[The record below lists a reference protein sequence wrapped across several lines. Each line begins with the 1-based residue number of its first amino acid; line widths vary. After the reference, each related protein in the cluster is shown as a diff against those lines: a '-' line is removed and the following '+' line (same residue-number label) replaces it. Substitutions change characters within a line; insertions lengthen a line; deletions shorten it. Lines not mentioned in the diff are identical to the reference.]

1 MLVITYQGQ
10 TYRFVK
16 KDDTETVA
24 MFRDRCWWIVKN
36 IDNSNVKSLE
46 HVIAL
51 SHIWI
56 SLKCYDV
63 TYDDETI
70 ALMKTFEDVYVKK

>member
-10 TYRFVK
+10 TYFFAK
-16 KDDTETVA
+16 KDDTETET

-36 IDNSNVKSLE
+36 IDTANVE
-46 HVIAL
+46 HIVSL

-56 SLKCYDV
+56 SQKYYDV
-63 TYDDETI
+63 SYDDDTI
-70 ALMKTFEDVYVKK
+70 ALMKTCKDVYVKK

>member
-10 TYRFVK
+10 TYFFSK
-16 KDDTETVA
+16 KDDTETET

-36 IDNSNVKSLE
+36 IDNDNVE
-46 HVIAL
+46 HIVSL

-56 SLKCYDV
+56 SQKYYDV
-63 TYDDETI
+63 SYDDDTI
-70 ALMKTFEDVYVKK
+70 ALMKTCKDIYVKK